1 MSVKGKVKRLNR
13 KLEEMKQKNIQQAD
27 RILYLE
33 EHRYDKTPRE
43 ETLENIVKFA
53 LTNQVG
59 GLRAGM
65 MIDAPAIDKMK
76 DVRLIIDRDNE
87 CGGAYVIRTHY

>member
-1 MSVKGKVKRLNR
+1 MSVKGKVKRCNKEIKRLREELETYQLSNSR
-13 KLEEMKQKNIQQAD
+13 LREKLDSQTNN
-27 RILYLE
+27 
-33 EHRYDKTPRE
+33 

-76 DVRLIIDRDNE
+76 DVRLIIDRDNK
-87 CGGAYVIRTHY
+87 CGGAYVIRTHW

>member
-1 MSVKGKVKRLNR
+1 MSVKGKVKRCNKEIKRLQEELETYQLSNSR
-13 KLEEMKQKNIQQAD
+13 LREKLDSQINN
-27 RILYLE
+27 
-33 EHRYDKTPRE
+33 

-59 GLRAGM
+59 GLKAGM

-76 DVRLIIDRDNE
+76 DVRLIIDRNNE
-87 CGGAYVIRTHY
+87 CGRAYVIRTHW

>member
-1 MSVKGKVKRLNR
+1 MSVKSKVKRCNKEIKRLQEELETYQLSNSRLREKLNS
-13 KLEEMKQKNIQQAD
+13 QIN
-27 RILYLE
+27 
-33 EHRYDKTPRE
+33 DK
-43 ETLENIVKFA
+43 TLENIIKFA

-76 DVRLIIDRDNE
+76 DVRLIINRNYE
-87 CGGAYVIRTHY
+87 CGGAYVIRTHW

>member
-1 MSVKGKVKRLNR
+1 MSVKGKVKRCNKEIKRLQEELETYQLSNNRLREKLNS
-13 KLEEMKQKNIQQAD
+13 QVDN
-27 RILYLE
+27 
-33 EHRYDKTPRE
+33 

-53 LTNQVG
+53 VTNQVG

-65 MIDAPAIDKMK
+65 MIDRNTIDKMK
-76 DVRLIIDRDNE
+76 DVRLVIDRDNE

>member
-1 MSVKGKVKRLNR
+1 MSVKGKVKRCNKEIKRLQEELETYQLSNSR
-13 KLEEMKQKNIQQAD
+13 LREKLDSQINN
-27 RILYLE
+27 
-33 EHRYDKTPRE
+33 

-65 MIDAPAIDKMK
+65 MIDAPTIDKMK
-76 DVRLIIDRDNE
+76 DVRLIIDRNNE
-87 CGGAYVIRTHY
+87 CGGAYVIRTLW

>member
-1 MSVKGKVKRLNR
+1 MSVKSKVKRCNKEIKRLQEELETYQLSNSRLREKLNS
-13 KLEEMKQKNIQQAD
+13 QINN
-27 RILYLE
+27 
-33 EHRYDKTPRE
+33 
-43 ETLENIVKFA
+43 ETLENIIKFA

-76 DVRLIIDRDNE
+76 DVRLIIDRNNE
-87 CGGAYVIRTHY
+87 CGGAYVIRTHW

>member
-1 MSVKGKVKRLNR
+1 MSVKGKVRRCNKEIKRLQEELETY
-13 KLEEMKQKNIQQAD
+13 KLSNS
-27 RILYLE
+27 RL
-33 EHRYDKTPRE
+33 RE
-43 ETLENIVKFA
+43 KLDSQINNETLENIVKFA
-53 LTNQVG
+53 LTNQIG

-76 DVRLIIDRDNE
+76 DVRLLIDRDNT

>member
-1 MSVKGKVKRLNR
+1 MSVKSKVKRCNKEINRLQEELETYQLSNNRLREKLNS
-13 KLEEMKQKNIQQAD
+13 KANS
-27 RILYLE
+27 
-33 EHRYDKTPRE
+33 

-65 MIDAPAIDKMK
+65 MIDASAIDKMK
-76 DVRLIIDRDNE
+76 DVKLIIDRSYT
-87 CGGAYVIRTHY
+87 CGGAYVIRTLW

>member
-1 MSVKGKVKRLNR
+1 MSVKGKVKRCNKEIKRLQEELETYQLSNSR
-13 KLEEMKQKNIQQAD
+13 LREKLYSQIND
-27 RILYLE
+27 
-33 EHRYDKTPRE
+33 

-59 GLRAGM
+59 GLKAGM

-76 DVRLIIDRDNE
+76 DVKLIIDRNNE
-87 CGGAYVIRTHY
+87 CGGAYVIRTHW

>member
-1 MSVKGKVKRLNR
+1 MSVKGKVKRCNKEIKRLQEELETYQLSNSR
-13 KLEEMKQKNIQQAD
+13 LREKLDSQINN
-27 RILYLE
+27 
-33 EHRYDKTPRE
+33 

-59 GLRAGM
+59 GLKAGM

-76 DVRLIIDRDNE
+76 DVRLIIDRNNE
-87 CGGAYVIRTHY
+87 CGGAYVIRTHW